1 VAVFKENIM
10 FRKSTLIFV
19 ALVLLLGAPV
29 VAAENSDAKIQ
40 WYSYAD
46 GIAKAKETGRPIV
59 IDFHA
64 DWCKWCK
71 EMDKKT
77 FSNAGVI
84 TAMNERFVPISVDT
98 DHDKATATQFG
109 VQSLPTM
116 WFLDSNGERIDTLPG
131 FVEADFFTIVLD
143 YIASGSYKTTDF
155 EAFMKTK
162 S

>member
-1 VAVFKENIM
+1 M
-10 FRKSTLIFV
+10 RKTTLIGMI
-19 ALVLLLGAPV
+19 LTLLMVGAAF
-29 VAAENSDAKIQ
+29 AADVSTDEAKIQ
-40 WYSYAD
+40 WHSYAA

-64 DWCKWCK
+64 EWCKWCK

-77 FSNAGVI
+77 FSDAGVI
-84 TAMNERFVPISVDT
+84 TAMNELFIPISVDT
-98 DHDKATATQFG
+98 DHEQETARLYG

-116 WFLDSNGERIDTLPG
+116 WFLTSEGERIDTLPG

-155 EAFMKTK
+155 AAFME
-162 S
+162 SRS